1 MDSGRVNC
9 SILFEEGAM
18 NVPCADSEVG
28 VVHQKWLKW
37 LMWVMDDEEGSKRKT
52 KEVFMF

>member
-1 MDSGRVNC
+1 
-9 SILFEEGAM
+9 M